1 MRLTTG
7 IDLIEIERVEK
18 AIERHGQR
26 FLRRIFTPAEL
37 AECGQRVD
45 SLAARFAAKEAV
57 AKALHTGIGRI
68 SWQEIE
74 IEHGPANEPLLRL
87 SGMAACVA
95 GELGLD
101 AWSISLSH
109 TSTHALAM
117 VTATGS

>member
-1 MRLTTG
+1 MRLATG
-7 IDLIEIERVEK
+7 VDLIEIERVEK

-26 FLRRIFTPAEL
+26 FLSRIFTLVEL
-37 AECGQRVD
+37 EECGGKLD

-57 AKALHTGIGRI
+57 AKALATGIGRV

-74 IEHGPANEPLLRL
+74 IEHGPANEPVLRL
-87 SGMAACVA
+87 AGMAAQLA
-95 GELGLD
+95 DEMGLD

-117 VTATGS
+117 VVATGN